1 MNEYAHQ
8 QAGRQN
14 EQEAA
19 VAILFGCLQHS
30 GKPIL
35 NRYIEHL
42 SRMLLLSEKFARF
55 PLAPLAEK
63 AVLLLKTF
71 GSRTVIEH
79 SAPLITASFKETLFT
94 MVCEVMTTDGEL
106 SETESEI
113 VGLTAL
119 YLGVS
124 IEAMRIMLTTFI
136 IRNRWNV
143 RWWTNGYLFVGCIL
157 LHIFSNGISKQ
168 SRYNCG

>member
-8 QAGRQN
+8 QAALQN

-19 VAILFGCLQHS
+19 VAILFGCLKHS
-30 GKPIL
+30 GKPVQP
-35 NRYIEHL
+35 RHIEHL

-55 PLAPLAEK
+55 TLDPLAEK
-63 AVLLLKTF
+63 AVALLKVF
-71 GSRTVIEH
+71 GSRTVIEY
-79 SAPLITASFKETLFT
+79 SAPLITENFKETLFT
-94 MVCEVMTTDGEL
+94 MVCELMTSDGEL
-106 SETESEI
+106 TENESEI
-113 VGLTAL
+113 VGLSAL

-143 RWWTNGYLFVGCIL
+143 R
-157 LHIFSNGISKQ
+157 
-168 SRYNCG
+168 